1 MPSSRRAALVR
12 LVGPTAAWA
21 VLGTAARGLGAQ
33 TAAAPTAVAEV
44 PIGALL
50 PDVTMRG
57 LNGPDRSLATYRG
70 RPLVINVWASWCGP
84 CRDESA
90 SLERL
95 AWLPTKEPFAII
107 GVSTDDYRDRALGWL
122 KASGAT
128 ISHYIDQQLRLE
140 TLLGA
145 RKIPLTVLVD
155 ARGRVVDKVYGAK
168 AWDSAEAQAR
178 IRRAFGAAPA
188 TRR

>member
-1 MPSSRRAALVR
+1 MTKHPSRREALVR
-12 LVGPTAAWA
+12 VAGS
-21 VLGTAARGLGAQ
+21 
-33 TAAAPTAVAEV
+33 AAALGLVAAGVTAQPSAAPPGAGAEV
-44 PIGALL
+44 PLGGML

-57 LNGPDRSLATYRG
+57 LNGPDRSLAAFRG
-70 RPLVINVWASWCGP
+70 RPLLINVWASWCGP

-122 KASGAT
+122 KASHAT
-128 ISHYIDQQLRLE
+128 LSHFIDQQLRLE

-155 ARGRVVDKVYGAK
+155 AGGRVVDRVYGAK
-168 AWDSAEAQAR
+168 AWDSTESQAR
-178 IRRAFGAAPA
+178 IRRAFAAP
-188 TRR
+188 RPPR